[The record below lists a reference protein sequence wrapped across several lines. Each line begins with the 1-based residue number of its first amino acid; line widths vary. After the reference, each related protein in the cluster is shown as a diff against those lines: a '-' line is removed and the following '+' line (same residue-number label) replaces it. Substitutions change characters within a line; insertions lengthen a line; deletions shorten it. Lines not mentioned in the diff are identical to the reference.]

1 MLVIFHQL
9 KDIVMVTFLASST
22 IQAVSDAKNSFIVAV
37 MAMKTIS

>member
-1 MLVIFHQL
+1 MLVIFPQL
-9 KDIVMVTFLASST
+9 KDIVMVTFLDSST